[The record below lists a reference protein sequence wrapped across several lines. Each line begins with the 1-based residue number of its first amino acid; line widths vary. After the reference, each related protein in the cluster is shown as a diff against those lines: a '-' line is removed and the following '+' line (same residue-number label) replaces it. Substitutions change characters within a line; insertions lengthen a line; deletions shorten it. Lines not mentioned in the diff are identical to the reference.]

1 MDAPA
6 VGSTERIIGYD
17 AREYWVPVE
26 QSWSEERKQG
36 FLYRLDVLKPL
47 SVDTLVW
54 PTIFESEGRPEPWG
68 RIGFQNC
75 WADLLDLRH
84 AATLA
89 FQEKSMRAWRTV
101 AITLLLDP
109 YNQDEQEL
117 WSSRLPPVNPEQ
129 RGTDWV
135 FLGYDVADQWM
146 LSGLSNCG
154 FRAGLDDVTALRAE
168 WGPKLNEFHLFPDID
183 AAFLFKRFSDER
195 LPDDHAPFFVFGLW
209 IVK

>member
-154 FRAGLDDVTALRAE
+154 FRAGLDENRVKGGAVVHFTIQR
-168 WGPKLNEFHLFPDID
+168 PKTKNG
-183 AAFLFKRFSDER
+183 A
-195 LPDDHAPFFVFGLW
+195 
-209 IVK
+209 